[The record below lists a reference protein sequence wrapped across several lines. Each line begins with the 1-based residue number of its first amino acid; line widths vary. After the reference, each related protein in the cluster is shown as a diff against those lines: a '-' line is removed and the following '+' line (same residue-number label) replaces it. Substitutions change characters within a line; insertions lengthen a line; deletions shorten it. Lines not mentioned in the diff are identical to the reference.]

1 MSLQVKVECYAGS
14 SYPQRPR
21 AVEWQGE
28 RLIVDRIEA
37 QWRQPEGFGFLVST
51 TDGQVLELFYFVAQD
66 VWQGKAA

>member
-37 QWRQPEGFGFLVST
+37 QWRQPEGFGFRVST
-51 TDGQVLELFYFVAQD
+51 TDGQVLELFYFAAQD